1 MKNILKRSK
10 EMEQETIGLEML
22 IKEILEIPNNTKT
35 KEELEAMQYIELLDY
50 RDGLYNL
57 NIF

>member
-1 MKNILKRSK
+1 
-10 EMEQETIGLEML
+10 MEQETIGLEML